1 MRYRGVA
8 RRGTLV
14 FGGVSFDSRPKVY
27 EITSEEVA
35 ILQSHYG
42 DRVALELL
50 EPEVAVAEPEPDPE
64 EPNTEES
71 GRRRSRRRDQVESDP
86 SPGDEEPEGA

>member
-35 ILQSHYG
+35 ILHSHYA

-71 GRRRSRRRDQVESDP
+71 GRRRIRRRDQVESDP
-86 SPGDEEPEGA
+86 SPEDEEPEGA